1 MNTIETQSLQTSANG
16 NEFLDILD
24 AFINDDQFQQNLL
37 CELIDAPEILASQ
50 PGRLFDST

>member
-16 NEFLDILD
+16 NEFFDILD
-24 AFINDDQFQQNLL
+24 ACINDDQFQQSLL
-37 CELIDAPEILASQ
+37 FEQIDAAEILASQ